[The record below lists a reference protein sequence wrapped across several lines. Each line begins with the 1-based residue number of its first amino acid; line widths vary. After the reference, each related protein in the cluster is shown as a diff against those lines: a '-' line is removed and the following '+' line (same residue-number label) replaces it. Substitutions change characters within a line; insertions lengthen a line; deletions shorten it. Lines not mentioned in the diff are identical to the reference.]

1 MCTIEKYSSPIK
13 NNADQGESQIKN
25 EYNFGHLI
33 LNAKIFDRNKKKIII
48 LNFHLNKNYLK

>member
-33 LNAKIFDRNKKKIII
+33 WNAKSEYTVDIIN
-48 LNFHLNKNYLK
+48 LYQRYWKFSGKF